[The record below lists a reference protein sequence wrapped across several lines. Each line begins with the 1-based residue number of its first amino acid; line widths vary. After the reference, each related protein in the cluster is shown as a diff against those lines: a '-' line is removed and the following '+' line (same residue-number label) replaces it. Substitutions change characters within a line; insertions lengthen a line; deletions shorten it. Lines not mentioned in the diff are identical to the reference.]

1 MAIIFMAKKVMK
13 MNQKN
18 KTFAEAFEDFIFNC
32 KSRNLR
38 EDTILHYRKSYRI
51 FIKYIDSTADITTI
65 DKKSVDDFI
74 VNLKKQ
80 I

>member
-1 MAIIFMAKKVMK
+1 MAIIFMAKKVIK

-51 FIKYIDSTADITTI
+51 FVKYIDPTTDITTI
-65 DKKSVDDFI
+65 NKKTVDDFI
-74 VNLKKQ
+74 VNLKKE